1 MSYTIIGVHGLANK
15 PPRARHELDWVKAI
29 TEGLQRNSNVS
40 LTTLNF
46 RLVYWADVLYQQ
58 PVVNDEEPYQQ
69 AASTGP
75 LTTYKDGWRDEVRAT
90 LSSVGGKAFDAAKR
104 WLGIDTVA
112 DVVLQAKLEDL
123 AKYYEDATIRNEL
136 RKRLREVITAEKDK
150 RLMVIAHSMGSIIG
164 YDVLRELGK
173 ENTPIAID
181 HFITIGS
188 PLGLPHVKL
197 KIFEKNQALR
207 SPSIVRQ
214 WTNLAD
220 RRDPVAFDTHLG
232 DDYEANDRGVA
243 VRDDLI
249 INSYKGPT
257 GKTNYHKIYGY
268 LRAPELSDLVRK
280 FI

>member
-15 PPRARHELDWVKAI
+15 PPKAPHELDWKKAI
-29 TEGLQRNSNVS
+29 TEGLQRNFNVS
-40 LTTLNF
+40 PTTLNF

-69 AASTGP
+69 AEGTGP
-75 LTTYKDGWRDEVRAT
+75 LKTYKDGWSDALRFT
-90 LSSVGGKAFDAAKR
+90 LSSVGGGALDAAKR
-104 WLGIDTVA
+104 WFGIDTVA
-112 DVVLQAKLEDL
+112 DVVLQAKLQDL
-123 AKYYEDATIRNEL
+123 ARYYNEATVRNEL
-136 RKRLREVITAEKDK
+136 RKRLREAISAEKDK
-150 RLMVIAHSMGSIIG
+150 RLMVVAHSMGSIIS

-173 ENTPIAID
+173 EDTPPTVD

-197 KIFEKNQALR
+197 KIFEENQTLR
-207 SPSIVRQ
+207 TSSIVRQ

-249 INSYKGPT
+249 INSYKNRT